1 MLKKNRIYNQDCIES
16 LKQIKSNSV
25 QLVLTD
31 IPYNVVSRTSNGLRV
46 LDKESA
52 DILNFDLSLFLPEIV
67 RICNGSIYVFCG
79 TEQVSDIRDFLVK
92 AGLSTRLI
100 IWEKSN
106 PSPMNGEYI
115 WLSGVETCIY
125 GKFSGATF
133 NEHCKNSVL
142 KFPAGRSKIHP
153 TEKPLKLFKYLV
165 EVSSNE
171 GDIVLDPCIGSGT
184 TAIACLET
192 KRNFIGFELNEDYYQ
207 KCIDRIENWKQDYP
221 LLYQLFQEI

>member
-52 DILNFDLSLFLPEIV
+52 DIMNFDLSLFLSEIV

-171 GDIVLDPCIGSGT
+171 GDLVLDPCIGSGT

-207 KCIDRIENWKQDYP
+207 KCIDRIENWKHDYP